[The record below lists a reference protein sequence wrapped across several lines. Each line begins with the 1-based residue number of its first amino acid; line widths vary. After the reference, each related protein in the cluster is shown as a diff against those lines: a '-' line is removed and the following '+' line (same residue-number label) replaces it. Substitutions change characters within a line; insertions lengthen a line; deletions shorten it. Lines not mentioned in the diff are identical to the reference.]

1 MIKEGV
7 VKKEKTPCPV
17 TGEPCNCEHKNGECE
32 LTQNKSAALKEIGA
46 TLWAED
52 SD

>member
-32 LTQNKSAALKEIGA
+32 YYWEMKPGII
-46 TLWAED
+46 
-52 SD
+52 SDPTDDTI